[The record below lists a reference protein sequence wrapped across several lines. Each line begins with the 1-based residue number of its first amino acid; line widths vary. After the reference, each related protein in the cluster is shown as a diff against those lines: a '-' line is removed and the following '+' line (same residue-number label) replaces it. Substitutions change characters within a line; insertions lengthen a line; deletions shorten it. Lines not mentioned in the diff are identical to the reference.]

1 MLAVML
7 IQIIVKLMKA
17 KITEQVLESRKRK
30 IKHSRQ
36 GNNDLVN
43 IWLPWCSD
51 GKESSCSAGD
61 PGSIPGLGRSPGGGR
76 GNPLQYS
83 CPENPWTEGP
93 GGLHSVGSQSGTQL
107 SGWPQA
113 QRRDVPEPRQSGV
126 TPEREKMSMR
136 ILGAE
141 EISFKNETEM
151 KGHLREFV
159 STHAL

>member
-1 MLAVML
+1 MIQENNSRRKMLTVML
-7 IQIIVKLMKA
+7 IQIIVKLTKA

-51 GKESSCSAGD
+51 GKESSCNAGD
-61 PGSIPGLGRSPGGGR
+61 PGSIPGSGRSPGGGR

-93 GGLHSVGSQSGTQL
+93 GGLQSVGSQRVGHSWAADHKHSAGTL
-107 SGWPQA
+107 RSPA
-113 QRRDVPEPRQSGV
+113 RAESHPK
-126 TPEREKMSMR
+126 EK
-136 ILGAE
+136 
-141 EISFKNETEM
+141 KCQW
-151 KGHLREFV
+151 EF
-159 STHAL
+159 